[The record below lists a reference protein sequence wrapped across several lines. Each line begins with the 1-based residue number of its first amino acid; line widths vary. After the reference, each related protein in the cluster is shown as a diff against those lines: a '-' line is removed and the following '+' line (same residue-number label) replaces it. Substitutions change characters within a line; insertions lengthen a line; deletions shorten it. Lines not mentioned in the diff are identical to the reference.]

1 MKKMGRGTSYEK
13 ARIASLVRS
22 LTIHRKLTTTYPYA
36 KKLMQH
42 GQPATKG
49 VMSMVRSGYRRGD
62 GAQMATVTIK
72 DTALAVQKDADK
84 TDETKR
90 NKKDVAPR

>member
-1 MKKMGRGTSYEK
+1 MKKMGRGTSYGK
-13 ARIASLVRS
+13 ARIASLLRS

-36 KKLMQH
+36 KKLMQR

-49 VMSMVRSGYRRGD
+49 VLSMVRSGFRRGD
-62 GAQMATVTIK
+62 GAPMATITIK
-72 DTALAVQKDADK
+72 DNARAVQKDADK
-84 TDETKR
+84 TDQTKR